1 MRKYLPDFK
10 WYEFKQLE
18 ATEQTAFRNEQNST
32 IKDPGIMKHLKRKR
46 NNELLNDKIKNKMIK
61 EFLKTFALNV
71 RYDTNIP
78 Y

>member
-1 MRKYLPDFK
+1 
-10 WYEFKQLE
+10 
-18 ATEQTAFRNEQNST
+18 
-32 IKDPGIMKHLKRKR
+32 MKHLKRKR